1 MAPAHRPAPPPPPA
15 AHESAGPLL
24 TMAGITKSFPGV
36 RALDGVD
43 LDVVA
48 GEVHCLLGQNGAGKS
63 TLIKVLAGAHQP
75 DGGTIRW
82 RGETVSLKS
91 PIAAMRL
98 GIATIYQE
106 LDLVEHMSVAENVF
120 LGHERATGGFI
131 RTGEARE
138 RTAELLA
145 RLGHPEI
152 DPGTLVGR
160 LSAAG
165 QQIASMARAL
175 SHDVR
180 LIVMD
185 EPSAALDPD
194 EVDNLFRIV
203 AALTASGVAV
213 VYISHRLEEIRRIG
227 DRVTVLKDGR
237 TAARGLDAHATP
249 TRDIVA
255 LMTGRDVEYVFPE
268 RRAATGDPDPA
279 RAAPDRPAPVLSV
292 EGLAREGEFG
302 PVDFRLYPG
311 EILGLAGL
319 VGSGRSEILETV
331 YGARRPT
338 AGRVLVDGR
347 PLRPGS
353 VTAAVRAGLG
363 LAPEERKSQA
373 LLLLES
379 VSRNV
384 SLSSLP
390 HFARAGWLNRPAERA
405 GTLAATRGL
414 SLRPDDPDRPV
425 RTLSGGNQQKAVLA
439 RWLLRGCRVLLLD
452 EPTRGV
458 DVGARAELYA
468 LIRRL
473 ADDGVAVLLVSSE
486 VPEVL
491 GLADRVLV
499 LREGRVVHEGEAAA
513 LDEHRV
519 LDLVM
524 SDGPGPV
531 TAPAG

>member
-1 MAPAHRPAPPPPPA
+1 MA
-15 AHESAGPLL
+15 PLL
-24 TMAGITKSFPGV
+24 TMTGITKTFPGV

-43 LDVVA
+43 LEVA
-48 GEVHCLLGQNGAGKS
+48 PGEVHCLLGQNGAGKS

-75 DGGTIRW
+75 DEGEIRW
-82 RGETVSLKS
+82 QGEAVRLGT

-106 LDLVEHMSVAENVF
+106 LDLVEHLSVTENVF
-120 LGHERATGGFI
+120 LGHEVASRGFI
-131 RTGEARE
+131 RTRDAQK
-138 RTAELLA
+138 RTAALLA

-152 DPGTLVGR
+152 DPGTLVGT
-160 LSAAG
+160 LPAAG
-165 QQIASMARAL
+165 QQIVSMARAL
-175 SHDVR
+175 SHEVR

-203 AALTASGVAV
+203 EDLTADGVAV

-227 DRVTVLKDGR
+227 DRVSVLKDGR
-237 TAARGLDAHATP
+237 VAAGGLPAKETDTGKV
-249 TRDIVA
+249 VA
-255 LMTGRDVEYVFPE
+255 LMTGRDIQYVFPE
-268 RRAATGDPDPA
+268 RPAATAEPTAG
-279 RAAPDRPAPVLSV
+279 AADDVPQPVLRA
-292 EGLAREGEFG
+292 EGLAREGEFE
-302 PVDFRLYPG
+302 PLDLELRPG
-311 EILGLAGL
+311 EIVGLAGL

-331 YGARRPT
+331 FGARRPS
-338 AGRVLVDGR
+338 AGRVVVDGK

-353 VTAAVRAGLG
+353 VLSAVRAGIG

-379 VSRNV
+379 VTRNV
-384 SLSSLP
+384 SVSSLP
-390 HFARAGWLNRPAERA
+390 RFSRGGWLDRTAERGA
-405 GTLAATRGL
+405 AHAATRDL
-414 SLRPDDPDRPV
+414 SLSPDDPDRPV
-425 RTLSGGNQQKAVLA
+425 RTFSGGNQQKVVLA
-439 RWLLRGCRVLLLD
+439 RWLLRDCRVLLLD

-458 DVGARAELYA
+458 DVGARSELYA

-473 ADDGVAVLLVSSE
+473 ADEGKAVLLVSSE

-499 LREGRVVHEGEAAA
+499 LREGRVVHTAPARE

-524 SDGPGPV
+524 EGTP
-531 TAPAG
+531 